1 MRRRKEEAYLAGTR
15 RRRCCRCRR
24 EGGRSLLWTWG
35 RRGRSPGAGACMGGE
50 GGARGEEVR
59 GGGEREKEDRLG
71 APQAC
76 DLLHSRV
83 SDFVVVLQI
92 YNR

>member
-1 MRRRKEEAYLAGTR
+1 
-15 RRRCCRCRR
+15 
-24 EGGRSLLWTWG
+24 
-35 RRGRSPGAGACMGGE
+35 MGGE